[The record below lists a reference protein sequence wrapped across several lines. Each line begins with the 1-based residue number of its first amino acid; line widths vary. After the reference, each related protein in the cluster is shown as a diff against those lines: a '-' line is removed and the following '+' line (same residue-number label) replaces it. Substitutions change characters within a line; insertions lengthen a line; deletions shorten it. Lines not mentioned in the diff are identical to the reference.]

1 MVWGQY
7 FVSFTAKD
15 TTWDRKTPVCL
26 QLLVTFAPDVFRFFR
41 IYQEFLE
48 FKAKKNYTTVNEPA
62 CIVRDVLLWHC
73 VVRSHGWNL
82 ESRRSVT
89 NSVAEAAKKELE
101 IDGKLCVMLPLIL
114 VIPQTGKFAPM

>member
-1 MVWGQY
+1 MPRLLPKPELR
-7 FVSFTAKD
+7 SNEMRHD
-15 TTWDRKTPVCL
+15 
-26 QLLVTFAPDVFRFFR
+26 QLSVGTS
-41 IYQEFLE
+41 
-48 FKAKKNYTTVNEPA
+48 TTVNEPA